1 MCSSCIRLTWYEPRG
16 ARLLCSPLAFA
27 QNSYPD
33 GAYMLAEKQ
42 KKDKALNAFLREQQ
56 LKTMNKLDLASLL
69 IMPIQ
74 RVPRYRML
82 LEVLDSALL
91 VARY

>member
-1 MCSSCIRLTWYEPRG
+1 
-16 ARLLCSPLAFA
+16 
-27 QNSYPD
+27 
-33 GAYMLAEKQ
+33 MLAEKQ

-91 VARY
+91 LARY